1 MRFLLILVL
10 ASVAS
15 AQPAA
20 SNWQHQFGGS
30 NKVLFTGSKTL
41 INQNPYGD
49 IMNRLRLGYD
59 AAYKD
64 WFQVHLDYDN
74 ELHAGNFITEPEFD
88 LVRRRQESAW
98 WNLHHIITDQDHL
111 YWDTSLYR
119 AYASFRSSTTTL
131 TLGRQRIG
139 WGTARFW
146 SPADV
151 FNPLNPLQIE
161 ARERQGVDGGYFEW
175 NVADN
180 LTWST
185 ALLPQNRWRA
195 STVATRLA
203 TTISGY
209 DLAAFVGQFA
219 DDWSAGAEMAGQLGG
234 AGLRAELTYRWRA
247 TPVGLSPAQRRSPA
261 PTSSLSPPNNPLRL
275 TFGADYAF
283 PNTLYIVAEYFYNQG
298 QPALSPE
305 FDPASLFIFTS
316 EIFTR
321 NRHFFSSGAT
331 YDVTPLFKIEGYA
344 IWDMAG
350 GSWFLMPQARYNLA
364 ANIDIAA
371 GAQFFTG
378 GEASEFGVLHH
389 TFFAEFEVHF

>member
-1 MRFLLILVL
+1 MKLLLILML
-10 ASVAS
+10 ASVVS
-15 AQPAA
+15 AQTATT
-20 SNWQHQFGGS
+20 NWQHQFGGS
-30 NKVLFTGSKTL
+30 NKALFTGSKTL
-41 INQNPYGD
+41 INQQSYGD

-59 AAYKD
+59 AKYKD
-64 WFQVHLDYDN
+64 WFQVHFDYDN
-74 ELHAGNFITEPEFD
+74 EFHAGNLITEPEFD
-88 LVRRRQESAW
+88 LVRRRQEPAW
-98 WNLHHIITDQDHL
+98 WDLHRIVTDQDHF

-119 AYASFRSSTTTL
+119 AYASFRSATTTL
-131 TLGRQRIG
+131 TVGRQRIG

-161 ARERQGVDGGYFEW
+161 ASQRQGVDGGYFEW
-175 NVADN
+175 AVSSN

-185 ALLPQNRWRA
+185 ALLPQNHWQA

-203 TTISGY
+203 TSISGY
-209 DLAAFVGQFA
+209 DLAAFVGEFA

-234 AGLRAELTYRWRA
+234 AGLRGELTYRWRDE
-247 TPVGLSPAQRRSPA
+247 SIRM
-261 PTSSLSPPNNPLRL
+261 NNPLRV

-283 PNTLYIVAEYFYNQG
+283 PNTLYIVGEYFYNQG
-298 QPALSPE
+298 QPALTPD

-321 NRHFFSSGAT
+321 QRHFLSTGAT
-331 YDVTPLFKIEGYA
+331 YEITPLFKIEGYS

-350 GSWFLMPQARYNLA
+350 GSLFLMPQVRYNLA
-364 ANIDIAA
+364 ANIDLAA

-378 GEASEFGVLHH
+378 DEASEFGVLNH
-389 TFFAEFEVHF
+389 TFFAEFQVHF